1 MHIYRT
7 IEEIPA
13 RFAHAVVTV
22 GNFDGVHLGHR
33 AIFKKISQAAAERGG
48 VSVVVT
54 FTPHPLKVLAPER
67 DFRLITTYA
76 QKDLLIAESGI
87 DVLISVPFSREFAAL
102 SAEHFVREILVGRI
116 GMECFVIG
124 FDYVF
129 GRNREG
135 NVDLLRRLGG
145 ELGFSVDVLEQVGN
159 SETGFSSSMVR
170 ELISAGDVSRVVP
183 LLGRYFSVGGEVVHG
198 FHRGKQLGFPTAN
211 IEVEEELLP
220 KPGVYAVKV
229 EGDGW
234 VCDGACNI
242 GNNPTFYGLTET
254 VEVHLLDFDAD
265 LYGSRLR
272 VYFVERI
279 RDEREYPDIFSLLEA
294 IRSDVSSCRNILANV
309 SLIRHHE

>member
-1 MHIYRT
+1 VI
-7 IEEIPA
+7 
-13 RFAHAVVTV
+13 
-22 GNFDGVHLGHR
+22 
-33 AIFKKISQAAAERGG
+33 
-48 VSVVVT
+48 
-54 FTPHPLKVLAPER
+54 
-67 DFRLITTYA
+67 
-76 QKDLLIAESGI
+76 
-87 DVLISVPFSREFAAL
+87 VPFSREF
-102 SAEHFVREILVGRI
+102 SAIPAEVFVRNILVASI
-116 GMECFVIG
+116 GMKSLVIG

-135 NVDLLRRLGG
+135 NVSLLRRLGA
-145 ELGFSVDVLEQVGN
+145 ELGFTVDVLDQVGN

-170 ELISAGDVSRVVP
+170 EMISAGDVRGVVP
-183 LLGRYFSVGGEVVHG
+183 LLGRFFSVGGEVVHG

-242 GNNPTFYGLTET
+242 GNNPTFYGASET

-265 LYGSRLR
+265 LYGRNLR

-279 RDEREYPDIFSLLEA
+279 RDDREFPDIFLLQEA
-294 IRSDVSSCRNILANV
+294 IRDDVSCCREILANV

>member
-1 MHIYRT
+1 MVIYRT
-7 IEEIPA
+7 IEEIPGK
-13 RFAHAVVTV
+13 FPHAVVTV

-33 AIFKKISQAAAERGG
+33 AIFKKISQSAAESGG

-54 FTPHPLKVLAPER
+54 FAPHPLKVLAAER

-76 QKDLLIAESGI
+76 EKERLIAESGI
-87 DVLISVPFSREFAAL
+87 DVLVIVPFTREF
-102 SAEHFVREILVGRI
+102 SAVPAEVFVRNILVGSI
-116 GMECFVIG
+116 GMRSLVVG

-135 NVDLLRRLGG
+135 NVSLLRRLGE
-145 ELGFSVDVLEQVGN
+145 ELGFTVDVLDQVGN

-170 ELISAGDVSRVVP
+170 EMISAGDVRGVLP

-211 IEVEEELLP
+211 IEVEEDLLP

-242 GNNPTFYGLTET
+242 GNNPTFYGSSVT
-254 VEVHLLDFDAD
+254 VEAHLLDFDAD

-272 VYFVERI
+272 VYFVERV
-279 RDEREYPDIFSLLEA
+279 RDEREFTDVFSLQEA
-294 IRSDVSSCRNILANV
+294 IRNDVARCRELLANV

>member
-1 MHIYRT
+1 MLIYRT

-13 RFAHAVVTV
+13 PFPRAVVTV

-33 AIFKKISQAAAERGG
+33 AIFRKIRQTAAEQGG

-54 FTPHPLKVLAPER
+54 FAPHPLKVLAPER

-76 QKDLLIAESGI
+76 EKERLIAESDI
-87 DVLISVPFSREFAAL
+87 DVLVIIPFSREFAAIP
-102 SAEHFVREILVGRI
+102 AENFVRDLLVGRI
-116 GMECFVIG
+116 GMKSLVVG

-129 GRNREG
+129 GRNRTG
-135 NVDLLRRLGG
+135 NVGLLRRLGD
-145 ELGFSVDVLEQVGN
+145 ELGFSVAVLEQVGN
-159 SETGFSSSMVR
+159 EETGFSSSMVR
-170 ELISAGDVSRVVP
+170 ELVSSGDVQGVVP

-242 GNNPTFYGLTET
+242 GNNPTFYGTNET

-265 LYGSRLR
+265 LYGRNLR

-279 RDEREYPDIFSLLEA
+279 RDDREFPDIFLLQEG
-294 IRSDVSSCRNILANV
+294 IRNDVSRCRKILANV

>member
-1 MHIYRT
+1 MLIYRT

-13 RFAHAVVTV
+13 PFPHAVVTV

-33 AIFKKISQAAAERGG
+33 AIFKKISQAAMELGG

-54 FTPHPLKVLAPER
+54 FAPHPLKVLAPER

-76 QKDLLIAESGI
+76 EKERLIAESGI
-87 DVLISVPFSREFAAL
+87 DVLVIVPFTREFSNI
-102 SAEHFVREILVGRI
+102 SAEKFVREILVRSI
-116 GMECFVIG
+116 GMKSLVIG

-129 GRNREG
+129 GKNRQG
-135 NVDLLRRLGG
+135 DVNLLRKLG
-145 ELGFSVDVLEQVGN
+145 EEISFSVEVLDQVGN
-159 SETGFSSSMVR
+159 GETGFSSSMVR
-170 ELISAGDVSRVVP
+170 ELISAGDVRGVVS

-211 IEVEEELLP
+211 IEVEEDLLP

-234 VCDGACNI
+234 GRDGACNI
-242 GNNPTFYGLTET
+242 GNNPTFYGSSVT

-265 LYGSRLR
+265 LYGSSLR
-272 VYFVERI
+272 IYFVERV
-279 RDEREYPDIFSLLEA
+279 RDEREFTDVFSLQEA
-294 IRSDVSSCRNILANV
+294 IRNDVSRCREILAKV

>member
-1 MHIYRT
+1 MLIYRT

-13 RFAHAVVTV
+13 PFPHAVVTV

-33 AIFKKISQAAAERGG
+33 AIFKKISQAAAELGG

-54 FTPHPLKVLAPER
+54 FAPHPLKVLAPER

-76 QKDLLIAESGI
+76 EKERLIAESGI
-87 DVLISVPFSREFAAL
+87 DVLVIVPFSREF
-102 SAEHFVREILVGRI
+102 SDIPAEKFVRDILVRSI
-116 GMECFVIG
+116 GMKSLVIG

-129 GRNREG
+129 GKNRQG
-135 NVDLLRRLGG
+135 DVNLLRKLG
-145 ELGFSVDVLEQVGN
+145 EEIGFSVDVLDQVGN
-159 SETGFSSSMVR
+159 DETGFSSSMVR
-170 ELISAGDVSRVVP
+170 ELISIGDVQGVVP

-211 IEVEEELLP
+211 VQVEEDLLP

-234 VCDGACNI
+234 VLDGACNI
-242 GNNPTFYGLTET
+242 GNNPTFYGSSVT

-265 LYGSRLR
+265 LYGSSLR
-272 VYFVERI
+272 IYFVERV
-279 RDEREYPDIFSLLEA
+279 RNEREFPDVFSLQEA
-294 IRSDVSSCRNILANV
+294 IRYDVSRCREILVKA

>member
-7 IEEIPA
+7 IEEISA
-13 RFAHAVVTV
+13 RFVHAVVTV

-54 FTPHPLKVLAPER
+54 FAPHPLKVLAPER

-76 QKDLLIAESGI
+76 QKEQLIAESGI
-87 DVLISVPFSREFAAL
+87 DVLISVPFSREFSAL
-102 SAEHFVREILVGRI
+102 SAEHFVRDILVGRI

-135 NVDLLRRLGG
+135 NIGLLRRLGG
-145 ELGFSVDVLEQVGN
+145 ELGFSVEVLEQVGN

-170 ELISAGDVSRVVP
+170 ELISAGDVSGIVP

-242 GNNPTFYGLTET
+242 GNNPTFYGASET

-265 LYGSRLR
+265 LYGRTLR

-279 RDEREYPDIFSLLEA
+279 RDDREFPDIFLLKEA
-294 IRSDVSSCRNILANV
+294 IRNDVSRCREILANV
-309 SLIRHHE
+309 SLIRHHD

>member
-1 MHIYRT
+1 MLIYRT

-13 RFAHAVVTV
+13 PFPHAVVTV

-33 AIFKKISQAAAERGG
+33 AIFKKISQAAAELGG

-54 FTPHPLKVLAPER
+54 FAPHPLKVLAPER

-76 QKDLLIAESGI
+76 EKERLIAESGI
-87 DVLISVPFSREFAAL
+87 DVLVIVPFSREF
-102 SAEHFVREILVGRI
+102 SDIPAEKFVRDILVGSI
-116 GMECFVIG
+116 GMKSLVVG

-129 GRNREG
+129 GRNRKG
-135 NVDLLRRLGG
+135 NVNLLRKLG
-145 ELGFSVDVLEQVGN
+145 EEIGFSVEVLDQVGN
-159 SETGFSSSMVR
+159 DETGFSSSMVR
-170 ELISAGDVSRVVP
+170 EMISTGDVRGVVP

-211 IEVEEELLP
+211 IEVEEDLLP

-234 VCDGACNI
+234 VRDGACNI
-242 GNNPTFYGLTET
+242 GNNPTFYGSRVT

-265 LYGSRLR
+265 LYGSSLR
-272 VYFVERI
+272 IYFVERV
-279 RDEREYPDIFSLLEA
+279 RDEREFPDIFSLQEA
-294 IRSDVSSCRNILANV
+294 IRNDVSRCREILANV

>member
-1 MHIYRT
+1 MLIYRT

-13 RFAHAVVTV
+13 PFPQAAVTV
-22 GNFDGVHLGHR
+22 GNFDGVHLGHQ
-33 AIFKKISQAAAERGG
+33 AIFKKIRQAAAEQGG

-54 FTPHPLKVLAPER
+54 FAPHPLKVLAPER

-76 QKDLLIAESGI
+76 EKERLIAESGI
-87 DVLISVPFSREFAAL
+87 DVLVIIPFSREFADIPADN
-102 SAEHFVREILVGRI
+102 FVRDLLVGRI
-116 GMECFVIG
+116 GMNSLVVG

-129 GRNREG
+129 GRNRTG
-135 NVDLLRRLGG
+135 DAGLLRRLG
-145 ELGFSVDVLEQVGN
+145 EEIGFSVAVLDQVGN
-159 SETGFSSSMVR
+159 GETGFSSSMVR
-170 ELISAGDVSRVVP
+170 ELISSGDVQGVVP

-211 IEVEEELLP
+211 IKVEEELLP

-242 GNNPTFYGLTET
+242 GNNPTFYGVTET

-279 RDEREYPDIFSLLEA
+279 RDEREYPDIFALLEA
-294 IRSDVSSCRNILANV
+294 IRDDVSRCLEILADL

>member
-7 IEEIPA
+7 IEDIPA

-54 FTPHPLKVLAPER
+54 FAPHPLKVLAPER

-76 QKDLLIAESGI
+76 QKEQLIAESGI
-87 DVLISVPFSREFAAL
+87 DVLVIVPFSREFSSI
-102 SAEHFVREILVGRI
+102 SAENFVRDILVGRI

-129 GRNREG
+129 GRKREG

-145 ELGFSVDVLEQVGN
+145 ELGFSVEVLEQVGN

-170 ELISAGDVSRVVP
+170 ELISAGDVSGIVP

-242 GNNPTFYGLTET
+242 GNNPTFYGSSET

-265 LYGSRLR
+265 LYGCTLR

-279 RDEREYPDIFSLLEA
+279 RDDREFPDIFLLQEA
-294 IRSDVSSCRNILANV
+294 IRNDVSRCREILANV

>member
-7 IEEIPA
+7 IEEISA
-13 RFAHAVVTV
+13 RFVHAVVTV

-54 FTPHPLKVLAPER
+54 FAPHPLKVLAPER

-76 QKDLLIAESGI
+76 QKEQLIAESGI
-87 DVLISVPFSREFAAL
+87 DVLISVPFSREFSAL
-102 SAEHFVREILVGRI
+102 SAEHFVRDILVGRI

-135 NVDLLRRLGG
+135 NIGLLRRLGG
-145 ELGFSVDVLEQVGN
+145 ELGFSVEVLEQVGN

-170 ELISAGDVSRVVP
+170 ELISAGDVSGIIP

-242 GNNPTFYGLTET
+242 GNNPTFYGASET

-265 LYGSRLR
+265 LYGRTLR

-279 RDEREYPDIFSLLEA
+279 RDDREFPDIFLLKEA
-294 IRSDVSSCRNILANV
+294 IRNDVSRCREILANV
-309 SLIRHHE
+309 SLIRHHD

>member
-1 MHIYRT
+1 MLIYRT

-13 RFAHAVVTV
+13 PFLQAAVTV

-33 AIFKKISQAAAERGG
+33 AIFKKIRQAAAEQGG

-54 FTPHPLKVLAPER
+54 FAPHPLKVLAPER

-76 QKDLLIAESGI
+76 EKERLIAESGI
-87 DVLISVPFSREFAAL
+87 DVLVIIPFSREFADIP
-102 SAEHFVREILVGRI
+102 AENFVRDLLAGRI
-116 GMECFVIG
+116 GMKSLVVG

-129 GRNREG
+129 GRNRSG
-135 NVDLLRRLGG
+135 DVDMLRRLGE
-145 ELGFSVDVLEQVGN
+145 ELGFAVTVLDQVGN
-159 SETGFSSSMVR
+159 EKTGFSSSMVR
-170 ELISAGDVSRVVP
+170 ELISTGDVQGVVP

-211 IEVEEELLP
+211 IKVEEELLP

-279 RDEREYPDIFSLLEA
+279 RDDREFPDIFLLLEA
-294 IRSDVSSCRNILANV
+294 IRNDVSRCREILADV

>member
-1 MHIYRT
+1 MLIYRT
-7 IEEIPA
+7 VEEIPA
-13 RFAHAVVTV
+13 PFFHAVVTV

-33 AIFKKISQAAAERGG
+33 EIFRKISLGAAELGG

-54 FTPHPLKVLAPER
+54 FAPHPLKVLAPER

-76 QKDLLIAESGI
+76 EKERLIAESGI
-87 DVLISVPFSREFAAL
+87 DVLVIVPFSREF
-102 SAEHFVREILVGRI
+102 SDIPAEKFVRNILVGSI
-116 GMECFVIG
+116 GMKSLVVG

-135 NVDLLRRLGG
+135 NVSLLRRLGE
-145 ELGFSVDVLEQVGN
+145 ELGFTVDVLDQVGN
-159 SETGFSSSMVR
+159 EETGFSSSMVR
-170 ELISAGDVSRVVP
+170 ELISTGDVRRIVP
-183 LLGRYFSVGGEVVHG
+183 LLGRNFSVGGEVVHG

-211 IEVEEELLP
+211 IKVEEELLP

-234 VCDGACNI
+234 VRDGACNI
-242 GNNPTFYGLTET
+242 GDNPTFYGSSVT
-254 VEVHLLDFDAD
+254 VEVHLLDFDGD

-272 VYFVERI
+272 VYFVERV
-279 RDEREYPDIFSLLEA
+279 RDEREYPDIFSLQEA
-294 IRSDVSSCRNILANV
+294 IRNDVSRCREILAKV

>member
-1 MHIYRT
+1 MLIYRT
-7 IEEIPA
+7 VEEIPA
-13 RFAHAVVTV
+13 PFFHAVVTV

-33 AIFKKISQAAAERGG
+33 EIFRKISLAAAELGG

-54 FTPHPLKVLAPER
+54 FAPHPLKVLAPER

-76 QKDLLIAESGI
+76 EKERLIAESGI
-87 DVLISVPFSREFAAL
+87 DVLVIVPCSREF
-102 SAEHFVREILVGRI
+102 SDIPAEKFVRNILVGSI
-116 GMECFVIG
+116 GMKSLVVG

-135 NVDLLRRLGG
+135 NVSLLRRLGE
-145 ELGFSVDVLEQVGN
+145 ELGFTVDVLDQVGN
-159 SETGFSSSMVR
+159 EETGFSSSMVR
-170 ELISAGDVSRVVP
+170 ELISTGDVRRIVP
-183 LLGRYFSVGGEVVHG
+183 LLGRNFSVGGEVVHG

-211 IEVEEELLP
+211 IKVEEELLP

-234 VCDGACNI
+234 VRDGACNI
-242 GNNPTFYGLTET
+242 GDNPTFYGSSVT
-254 VEVHLLDFDAD
+254 VEVHLLDFDGD

-272 VYFVERI
+272 VYFVERV
-279 RDEREYPDIFSLLEA
+279 RDEREYPDIFSLQEA
-294 IRSDVSSCRNILANV
+294 IRNDVSRCREILAKV

>member
-1 MHIYRT
+1 MEIFRS

-13 RFAHAVVTV
+13 RFPHAVVTV

-33 AIFKKISQAAAERGG
+33 AIFKKICQTAAEQGG

-54 FTPHPLKVLAPER
+54 FAPHPLKVLAPER

-76 QKDLLIAESGI
+76 EKERLIAESGI
-87 DVLISVPFSREFAAL
+87 DVLVVVPFFQEFADL
-102 SAEHFVREILVGRI
+102 PAEKFVRDILVGSI
-116 GMECFVIG
+116 GMKSLVIG

-129 GRNREG
+129 GRNRG
-135 NVDLLRRLGG
+135 GDVNLLRNLG
-145 ELGFSVDVLEQVGN
+145 EEIGFSVDVLDQVGN
-159 SETGFSSSMVR
+159 DETGFSSSMVR
-170 ELISAGDVSRVVP
+170 ELISTGDVGGVVS

-211 IEVEEELLP
+211 VEVEEDLLP

-234 VCDGACNI
+234 VRDGACNV
-242 GNNPTFYGLTET
+242 GNNPTFYGSRVT
-254 VEVHLLDFDAD
+254 VEAHLLDFDGD
-265 LYGSRLR
+265 LYGKRLR
-272 VYFVERI
+272 IYFIERV
-279 RDEREYPDIFSLLEA
+279 RDEREFPDVFSLQEA
-294 IRSDVSSCRNILANV
+294 IRNDVSRCREILANV

>member
-1 MHIYRT
+1 MLIYRT

-13 RFAHAVVTV
+13 PFPHAVVTV

-33 AIFKKISQAAAERGG
+33 AIFKKISQVAAELGG

-54 FTPHPLKVLAPER
+54 FTPHPLKVLAAER

-76 QKDLLIAESGI
+76 EKERLIAESGI
-87 DVLISVPFSREFAAL
+87 DVLVIVPFSRAFAAIP
-102 SAEHFVREILVGRI
+102 AEKFVRDILVGSI
-116 GMECFVIG
+116 GMKSLVIG

-129 GRNREG
+129 GRNRG
-135 NVDLLRRLGG
+135 GDVNLLRKLG
-145 ELGFSVDVLEQVGN
+145 EEIGFSVEVLDQVGN
-159 SETGFSSSMVR
+159 DETGFSSSMVR
-170 ELISAGDVSRVVP
+170 ELISTGDVRGVVP

-211 IEVEEELLP
+211 VKVEEDLLP

-234 VCDGACNI
+234 VCNGACNI
-242 GNNPTFYGLTET
+242 GNNPTFYGSSVT
-254 VEVHLLDFDAD
+254 VEAHLLDFDAD
-265 LYGSRLR
+265 LYGSSLR
-272 VYFVERI
+272 IYFVERV
-279 RDEREYPDIFSLLEA
+279 RDEREFPDVFSLQEA
-294 IRSDVSSCRNILANV
+294 IRNDVSRCREILANV